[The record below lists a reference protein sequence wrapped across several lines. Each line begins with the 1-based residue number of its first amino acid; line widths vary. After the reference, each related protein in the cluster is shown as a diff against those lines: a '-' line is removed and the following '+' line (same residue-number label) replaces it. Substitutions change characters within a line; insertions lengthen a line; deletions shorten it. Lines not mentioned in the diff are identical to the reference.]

1 MEATS
6 HVAGWNEGRETN
18 NDSASHLGGGGG
30 KGEQYSL
37 GTVVTSYHRP

>member
-18 NDSASHLGGGGG
+18 NDSASHLGGGGVEG
-30 KGEQYSL
+30 GQYSL

>member
-18 NDSASHLGGGGG
+18 NDSASHLGGGGE
-30 KGEQYSL
+30 GEQYSL